1 MTDALISPE
10 PQNRSIDEAVDS
22 VNDWLDQFQG
32 QQTRCY
38 LILTSLGSIEEP
50 VGQASLIP
58 LQLPDTFES
67 QPLHNRSC
75 QIVQDWV
82 NQ

>member
-1 MTDALISPE
+1 MTDVLKDPAQ
-10 PQNRSIDEAVDS
+10 QNRSIDEVVDS
-22 VNDWLDQFQG
+22 VNGWLDQFQG
-32 QQTRCY
+32 RQTHCY

-50 VGQASLIP
+50 AGEANLIP

-75 QIVQDWV
+75 QIVQGWV